1 MTYTESRTGI
11 RQDSRFFQ
19 NFHLCLSLL
28 LCYHMTQISYTAFN
42 DSLVLSTDQLIVFST
57 DLAGVCASVCIIMK
71 GHTHTHT
78 ELSYEIYDIILCMCT
93 LWLQT
98 QLLSE

>member
-71 GHTHTHT
+71 GHTHTQSFPT
-78 ELSYEIYDIILCMCT
+78 RFMT
-93 LWLQT
+93 
-98 QLLSE
+98 